1 MCTDS
6 AECITRIYLQTIRYT
21 GTELNRHAGR
31 HAYIITS
38 RTRER
43 QRERDER
50 ARSRAR
56 AREITMRQMKGGLI
70 FKAQVLE
77 NRLDKTMIKYNEAGH
92 RGGIV
97 W

>member
-6 AECITRIYLQTIRYT
+6 AECITRIYLQTNRNRYT

-43 QRERDER
+43 QRERER
-50 ARSRAR
+50 RAS
-56 AREITMRQMKGGLI
+56 EIQSESERDNYASNEGRFDIQSPGPGESTGQDDD
-70 FKAQVLE
+70 QVQ
-77 NRLDKTMIKYNEAGH
+77 
-92 RGGIV
+92 
-97 W
+97 